1 MIDLT
6 HGIRRQDVMHGA
18 LVLERALGY
27 APAGVHVAVVDP
39 GVGAER
45 RAVALRTAEEGRLLV
60 GPDNG
65 LLMPAAARFGGVAEA
80 VEISAS
86 PWRLEPVSATFHGR
100 DLFAPVA
107 ARLAAGGA
115 LADAGEAL
123 DPAALVA
130 LALPWAEVAGATL
143 RATVAGVDG
152 FGNVSLYARG
162 GDAGALGDGR
172 APGGRGTAGG
182 RAPGAHGPHVRRRR
196 ARRPARPRGR
206 RRPAGDRA
214 QPGRRGGRAR
224 RRARRPRGGRAG
236 VTLGRPRLHVR
247 TIGSTNDRA
256 RELAA
261 AGAPHGTLVTTGEQV
276 AGRGRQGRTWSAP
289 PGRALL
295 MSLVL
300 RTVDPLLPLRAGLAV
315 ADVAGPA
322 ARVKWPNDVLLD
334 GRKLAGVLVE
344 ARPHDGWAVLGIGL
358 NVAIELDTLPEDV
371 RARAATLGRPP
382 AALEA
387 TLDELL
393 RALEARLAEPPR
405 PRWPRCGSATRWPAG
420 AIRWDGGEGVAAGIA
435 GDGALLVRTAD
446 GEARLAAGEVHLAP

>member
-1 MIDLT
+1 
-6 HGIRRQDVMHGA
+6 
-18 LVLERALGY
+18 
-27 APAGVHVAVVDP
+27 
-39 GVGAER
+39 
-45 RAVALRTAEEGRLLV
+45 
-60 GPDNG
+60 
-65 LLMPAAARFGGVAEA
+65 
-80 VEISAS
+80 
-86 PWRLEPVSATFHGR
+86 
-100 DLFAPVA
+100 
-107 ARLAAGGA
+107 
-115 LADAGEAL
+115 
-123 DPAALVA
+123 
-130 LALPWAEVAGATL
+130 
-143 RATVAGVDG
+143 
-152 FGNVSLYARG
+152 
-162 GDAGALGDGR
+162 
-172 APGGRGTAGG
+172 
-182 RAPGAHGPHVRRRR
+182 
-196 ARRPARPRGR
+196 
-206 RRPAGDRA
+206 
-214 QPGRRGGRAR
+214 
-224 RRARRPRGGRAG
+224 

-315 ADVAGPA
+315 ADVAGPG

-334 GRKLAGVLVE
+334 GRKVAGVLVE

-393 RALEARLAEPPR
+393 RALGARLAEPAEAALAALR
-405 PRWPRCGSATRWPAG
+405 ERDALAG
-420 AIRWDGGEGVAAGIA
+420 RSIRWDGGEGVAAGIA

-446 GEARLAAGEVHLAP
+446 GEARLAAGEVHLRA